1 MCQSGFHCFFVLS
14 LKRCNFGLTQHT
26 LIKLSAILFRILS
39 VILGR
44 IIKFHGDEINL
55 QNKKREN
62 YLNQKYI
69 YFIQN
74 IPQTILDK
82 SGFMYNFVCIDKLY
96 GTVIFLYTHNNCKYM
111 RIR

>member
-26 LIKLSAILFRILS
+26 LIKFSAILFRILS

-44 IIKFHGDEINL
+44 IIKFHGYEINL

-62 YLNQKYI
+62 YLDQKYI
-69 YFIQN
+69 FHTKYISNYSRQN
-74 IPQTILDK
+74 
-82 SGFMYNFVCIDKLY
+82 
-96 GTVIFLYTHNNCKYM
+96 
-111 RIR
+111 RIYV